1 MEEKIF
7 LGKVHEGI
15 EELCVELL
23 VPVCRKFA
31 PDPISNTWMG
41 RARVIAK
48 PRYRN
53 RVADR
58 RPIMASPDLVIDY
71 HKLDTKFFADHVQH
85 TTFRSDASQG
95 RRRVKV
101 VKKWY
106 RDREL
111 GRGSFGT
118 VFLERSEKERSEK
131 GEYRA
136 VKEIAKDKNSRIMI
150 DYKREL
156 TAMAILTKVRDI
168 DAPRTVD
175 SPSLANHI
183 TA

>member
-1 MEEKIF
+1 M
-7 LGKVHEGI
+7 
-15 EELCVELL
+15 ELL

-31 PDPISNTWMG
+31 PDPISNTRMG

-48 PRYRN
+48 PRYRS

-71 HKLDTKFFADHVQH
+71 HKLDTKFLADHVQH

-118 VFLERSEKERSEK
+118 VFLERSEK

-136 VKEIAKDKNSRIMI
+136 VKEIAKDKNSTIKI

-175 SPSLANHI
+175 SPSLANQI

>member
-1 MEEKIF
+1 
-7 LGKVHEGI
+7 
-15 EELCVELL
+15 
-23 VPVCRKFA
+23 
-31 PDPISNTWMG
+31 
-41 RARVIAK
+41 
-48 PRYRN
+48 
-53 RVADR
+53 
-58 RPIMASPDLVIDY
+58 MASLDLAVDY

-156 TAMAILTKVRDI
+156 TAMAMLTKVRDM
-168 DAPRTVD
+168 DAPKLWIA
-175 SPSLANHI
+175 PKPG
-183 TA
+183 